1 MTSHHHTHHHE
12 HDDCNSTSTGDW
24 RHAHNY
30 YVDTQAAEKK
40 INLVFLLTTVTMVV
54 EIVAGTWF
62 GSMALL
68 ADGWHMFTHSA
79 AFAVSMFVYWYSRK
93 HRNSSAFTFGTGK
106 VNALGGFA
114 SAVALGT
121 VALMMLIES
130 TERLFLP
137 ESISFN
143 EAIIVAIIGF
153 VVNVA
158 SVFLL
163 HDDHHHHGHSHGHS
177 HGHAHNHA
185 HSHAHSH
192 AHDHEH
198 EHTHENNDHHHDHN
212 LKAAYF
218 HVLADTLTSLLAIAA
233 LILGKYYGWLWADAL
248 MGIVGAVVIGKWAWH
263 LISDSSGMLLDKSL
277 HTEKLE
283 VIADHIEK
291 TGDTKVTDFHCW
303 QLSGKHVAGVLT
315 IATTTDSDAES
326 YRAVVSGHLDID
338 HLTVEVNRVETL

>member
-1 MTSHHHTHHHE
+1 MTSHHHTQHHE

-30 YVDTQAAEKK
+30 YVDTQAAERK

-143 EAIIVAIIGF
+143 EAIVVAIIGF

-177 HGHAHNHA
+177 H
-185 HSHAHSH
+185 AHSH

-198 EHTHENNDHHHDHN
+198 ELTHENHDHHHDHN

-315 IATTTDSDAES
+315 VATTTDSDAES

-338 HLTVEVNRVETL
+338 HLTVEVNRVNTL